1 MMKSRKIVIDIPEG
15 IYEYSMQKEVICR
28 SVLSYSDTFCLAIQ
42 NGTLLPEGAEILTK
56 EAYSDLC
63 LRASK
68 GNKTGKWILVE
79 MGDTD
84 LYKCSLCGNRKE
96 HKSPFCPNCGAK
108 MTGVKE

>member
-1 MMKSRKIVIDIPEG
+1 MMKSRKIVIDIPEEAYKH
-15 IYEYSMQKEVICR
+15 IKENDVGTHAHNTALLTKWI
-28 SVLSYSDTFCLAIQ
+28 A

-68 GNKTGKWILVE
+68 GNKVGRWVLVE

-84 LYKCSLCGNRKE
+84 LYECSLCRNRKTYV
-96 HKSPFCPNCGAK
+96 SQFCDICGAK
-108 MTGVKE
+108 MIGVEE

>member
-1 MMKSRKIVIDIPEG
+1 MMKSRKIVIDIPEEAYKH
-15 IYEYSMQKEVICR
+15 IKENDVGTHAHNTALLTKWI
-28 SVLSYSDTFCLAIQ
+28 A

-79 MGDTD
+79 MGDTN
-84 LYKCSLCGNRKE
+84 LYKCSLCGNRKV
-96 HKSPFCPNCGAK
+96 HKSPFCQNCGAK
-108 MTGVKE
+108 MMGVEE